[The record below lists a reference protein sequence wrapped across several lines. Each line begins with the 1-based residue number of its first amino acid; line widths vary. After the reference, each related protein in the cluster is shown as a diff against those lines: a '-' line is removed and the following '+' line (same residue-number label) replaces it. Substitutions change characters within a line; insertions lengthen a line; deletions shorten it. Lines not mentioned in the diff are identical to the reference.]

1 MDRRRAQQ
9 LARAVFATA
18 FYVALVVAGWGF
30 VSLLSDTDV
39 VADRSVGP
47 IVIPVA
53 VGMSALAVL
62 LLLAVPSAPTIET
75 ASFGGTVLRA
85 LVAGLVAVAV
95 FLATGGVI
103 IVFATGRFAEFLLFL
118 GAQAPTFFALVIVA
132 AGTIAALGFAF
143 LRTREHP
150 PRWPW
155 EHDEEEDDRRP

>member
-18 FYVALVVAGWGF
+18 LYVALVVAGWGF

-47 IVIPVA
+47 IVVPVSE
-53 VGMSALAVL
+53 GISALAVL

-75 ASFGGTVLRA
+75 AGVGGTVVRA
-85 LVAGLVAVAV
+85 LVVGLVAVAA
-95 FLATGGVI
+95 FLVTGGVL
-103 IVFATGRFAEFLLFL
+103 IVFATGRFVEFLLFL
-118 GAQAPTFFALVIVA
+118 AAQAPTFFALVIVA
-132 AGTIAALGFAF
+132 AGTIAALGFAL

-155 EHDEEEDDRRP
+155 ERDDDDDRRP